1 MSIHRKIIFEKERQV
16 NTYAHMWHTALIL
29 RKTSRNAGKDT
40 LHMNRACLV
49 FIAFSMEAFLN
60 HVGHLFVNSFD
71 SFDSFERL
79 KIKEKI
85 LILSRNIGFNVDFGH
100 RPWQI
105 VKPLFSFRN
114 DIAHGKTT
122 PSPIE
127 IRKEIFLEQTD
138 SFQKIGDKLR
148 KVQILTPWEKFC
160 TEKNIER
167 AMDDVR
173 QIFKTISKAA
183 EIEDDLFIGGYQSS
197 VMGPL
202 EEDDL

>member
-1 MSIHRKIIFEKERQV
+1 MCIHRKIIFEKERQV

-71 SFDSFERL
+71 SFERL

-105 VKPLFSFRN
+105 VTPLFSFRN

-148 KVQILTPWEKFC
+148 KVQILTPWKLGV
-160 TEKNIER
+160 K
-167 AMDDVR
+167 
-173 QIFKTISKAA
+173 
-183 EIEDDLFIGGYQSS
+183 
-197 VMGPL
+197 P
-202 EEDDL
+202 